1 MIRRPPRSTRTDT
14 LFPYTTRFRSKR
26 HQILLCLWRKGSR
39 RALPAWR
46 LPVSRASGG
55 RGRKMHACLT
65 IQKDHIRIYMLIT
78 RIINSF
84 VRLRGENLVRS
95 CRPPDRH
102 AADGQPFS
110 SPSDARMGLG
120 RSEEHTSELQSL

>member
-1 MIRRPPRSTRTDT
+1 
-14 LFPYTTRFRSKR
+14 
-26 HQILLCLWRKGSR
+26 
-39 RALPAWR
+39 
-46 LPVSRASGG
+46 
-55 RGRKMHACLT
+55 
-65 IQKDHIRIYMLIT
+65 MLIT

-120 RSEEHTSELQSL
+120 LSGARLSAGAAGDILPESGSYRSLAAFSYRHGRTQQRRPRNPAFQFHTQNRDTRWRRYLAATDRKRDVEGKGVWGGVIAGGGSI

>member
-1 MIRRPPRSTRTDT
+1 
-14 LFPYTTRFRSKR
+14 
-26 HQILLCLWRKGSR
+26 
-39 RALPAWR
+39 
-46 LPVSRASGG
+46 
-55 RGRKMHACLT
+55 MHACLT

-120 RSEEHTSELQSL
+120 LSGARLSARAAGDILPRSEAHTSELKSLMRISYAVFCLKKKKKAIHQKTH

>member
-1 MIRRPPRSTRTDT
+1 MCAGKSPQIRRQGDQAQV
-14 LFPYTTRFRSKR
+14 KR

-46 LPVSRASGG
+46 LPVSRESGG

-78 RIINSF
+78 RNFNSF
-84 VRLRGENLVRS
+84 VRLR
-95 CRPPDRH
+95 DRKNSVE
-102 AADGQPFS
+102 GKMVS
-110 SPSDARMGLG
+110 VGVEMG
-120 RSEEHTSELQSL
+120 SW